1 MKPGLRR
8 WLERALLVAGVA
20 LAAYMISRFPL
31 SQIADACLQ
40 VGWAMLIP
48 PLLCLGWFAA
58 QARALQHLLRGSVP
72 LAVLYWNRLVGEGY
86 NMLLP
91 AAGMGGEP
99 VKLAQISRYVPT
111 EAGVVALIND
121 RLIENALGLV
131 YSAAVIAAA
140 AFVLPDVSS
149 ALRTSML
156 TYGAGAGAVGVVMAT
171 LIFTDVTGRVGGR
184 IARWLDADTLGDAR
198 LPLPDVA
205 RAFLW
210 SAIGRALGF
219 LEVAVLFW
227 VLDLPVTLWNVIFT
241 TAALAAAG
249 FVGGVIPQNAGVQE
263 ATTVG
268 VFELLHF
275 PGPAAIAFALARR
288 GRMLVTSVLGVS
300 LHVAFGRKLRPERPR

>member
-1 MKPGLRR
+1 MRPELRR
-8 WLERALLVAGVA
+8 WLERALLALGVA

-40 VGWAMLIP
+40 LGWAVLVP
-48 PLLCLGWFAA
+48 PLLCLLWFGA
-58 QARALQHLLRGSVP
+58 QARALQHLLRGAVP
-72 LAVLYWNRLVGEGY
+72 WAVLYWNRLVGEGY

-91 AAGMGGEP
+91 AAGLGGEP
-99 VKLAQISRYVPT
+99 VKLAQIARYVPM

-131 YSAAVIAAA
+131 YSAGVIAAA
-140 AFVLPDVSS
+140 AFVIDVSP
-149 ALRTSML
+149 ALETSMVS
-156 TYGAGAGAVGVVMAT
+156 YGIGAGAVGLVMAT
-171 LIFTDVTGRVGGR
+171 LIFTDVTGRLGER
-184 IARWLDADTLGDAR
+184 IARWLGADTLGGQR
-198 LPLPDVA
+198 LPIRDVA
-205 RAFLW
+205 RAFVW

-219 LEVAVLFW
+219 VEVAVLFW
-227 VLDLPVTLWNVIFT
+227 VLDLPVTLWNVVFT

-288 GRMLVTSVLGVS
+288 GRMLVISVLGVA
-300 LHVAFGRKLRPERPR
+300 LHVTFRKKVADADAR